1 MVAWL
6 TEGGD
11 VVLTFRSP
19 HGDANDGMFLSTA
32 RPSSTRLMTYGRRK
46 PEPFDSSEAAQLQ
59 RDIVATV
66 VHDLTSITS
75 ALSLRVDT
83 ARGTLGERD
92 VQAVA
97 ALTAQ
102 LRAATRPLVWLR
114 GSPGRGALSP
124 ARVIHVSDW
133 WQHMLQ
139 VVCALLPRG
148 SQVLPPGDTTLAA
161 GVTVS
166 ADELAVLSMLL
177 LGACR
182 HVVDVDPTAAVSL
195 TVTLPQMS
203 GDSLQLALDLAPRGE
218 NALDALATKATRW
231 KRFCARTATRTR
243 ATLQWWEHT
252 DTPSTWRWHVHT

>member
-1 MVAWL
+1 
-6 TEGGD
+6 
-11 VVLTFRSP
+11 
-19 HGDANDGMFLSTA
+19 
-32 RPSSTRLMTYGRRK
+32 MTYGRRK
-46 PEPFDSSEAAQLQ
+46 PEPFDSREAAQLQ

-75 ALSLRVDT
+75 ALSLRVDAT
-83 ARGTLGERD
+83 RGTLAERD

-102 LRAATRPLVWLR
+102 LRAATKPLVWLR

-133 WQHMLQ
+133 WQHTIQ

-148 SQVLPPGDTTLAA
+148 SRVQPPGDTTLAS

-166 ADELAVLSMLL
+166 ADELALLSMLL

-182 HVVDVDPTAAVSL
+182 HVVDVDATAAVSL
-195 TVTLPQMS
+195 AVTLPGMS
-203 GDSLQLALDLAPRGE
+203 GNSLQLAVELVPLGE
-218 NALDALATKATRW
+218 SALDVLATKATRW
-231 KRFCARTATRTR
+231 KRFCARTATRTG

-252 DTPSTWRWHVHT
+252 ERPSTWRWSVHT

>member
-1 MVAWL
+1 
-6 TEGGD
+6 
-11 VVLTFRSP
+11 
-19 HGDANDGMFLSTA
+19 
-32 RPSSTRLMTYGRRK
+32 MTYGRRK
-46 PEPFDSSEAAQLQ
+46 PEPFDSREAAQLQ

-75 ALSLRVDT
+75 ALSLRVDAT
-83 ARGTLGERD
+83 RGMLGERD

-102 LRAATRPLVWLR
+102 LRAATKPLVWLR

-139 VVCALLPRG
+139 VICALLPRG
-148 SQVLPPGDTTLAA
+148 SQVLPPGDTTLAS

-166 ADELAVLSMLL
+166 ADELALLSMLL

-182 HVVDVDPTAAVSL
+182 HVVDIDATAAVSV
-195 TVTLPQMS
+195 TVTLPRMS
-203 GDSLQLALDLAPRGE
+203 GNTLELAVELEPRGE
-218 NALDALATKATRW
+218 SALDVLATKATRW
-231 KRFCARTATRTR
+231 KRFCARTATRTG
-243 ATLQWWEHT
+243 ASMQWWARAE
-252 DTPSTWRWHVHT
+252 STSPWRWTVHTQSA